1 MIERVKN
8 EDVFKKALRDIFL
21 KIDNNNLFLNE
32 TLDISYSEDCLIDN
46 APNYLMLIWDDFIWV
61 NKNEEGTYDAMIWF
75 RRNRDCRSKE
85 EFFDEHLWL
94 SHSTEEV
101 NLELLKLAIDFA
113 RTTSIKYISSNIFE
127 NENRKESLKNLYKKL
142 GYKKQQSYYIAK
154 L

>member
-8 EDVFKKALRDIFL
+8 QDVFKKALRDVFSNTD
-21 KIDNNNLFLNE
+21 KNNFFLNE
-32 TLDISYSEDCLIDN
+32 DLDISYNEDCLIDN
-46 APNYLMLIWDDFIWV
+46 TPSHLMLIWDDFVWV

-85 EFFDEHLWL
+85 EIFDEYLWL
-94 SHSTEEV
+94 PSSTEED
-101 NLELLKLAIDFA
+101 NLELLKCAIDFA
-113 RTTSIKYISSNIFE
+113 RTTSIKYISSNVFE
-127 NENRKESLKNLYKKL
+127 NEDRKESLENLYKKL